1 MCVFL
6 RSLEYY
12 EGILFLTTNRV
23 KTIDEAIASR
33 IHLPL
38 RYADLSQSAQKEVW
52 QSFLKKAK
60 ATKGAS
66 SLAPKDVERLA
77 KEGLNGRQVRD
88 QHSHKA
94 ALTKPSSRSKMP
106 CRWRKLWRM
115 MKRVQSGCHTSRRP
129 SISTSSSNRTFVEP
143 AKLRACTHIL
153 KWIQW
158 LIDPLV

>member
-1 MCVFL
+1 MSRWKAVLLLDEADVFIEQRSPSEISRNALVCVFL

-33 IHLPL
+33 IYLPL

-66 SLAPKDVERLA
+66 LLAPKDVERLA

-106 CRWRKLWRM
+106 CRWRKL
-115 MKRVQSGCHTSRRP
+115 
-129 SISTSSSNRTFVEP
+129 
-143 AKLRACTHIL
+143 
-153 KWIQW
+153 
-158 LIDPLV
+158 